1 MKWKEIYPL
10 PGVCQGCK
18 QEDCYNCEYA
28 GQRWSLSREEELKMR
43 RKMLVRAIER
53 LQRQVQEIDK
63 EMMQMD
69 SSMSG
74 RVLHRGVFRRE

>member
-18 QEDCYNCEYA
+18 QEDCYNCEYT